1 LIKELFDR
9 AVDPDR
15 ALMRLMAS
23 MIDAAAVRH
32 ALDLGAAHYQPG
44 EPLKLLLAGY
54 CGTRNTGADV
64 RVEEMIR
71 QLRTIL
77 VDEQVE
83 LSVLT
88 IDPARSAGYFR
99 TVKQVRLPSVFPKFL
114 YDECAKHHGVVACEG
129 SMFKSKF
136 ANALSVMMAG
146 ALGLAG
152 VEGKLSV
159 GYGAEAGDMVAELRA
174 FVRKHCK
181 QSLII
186 CRNEPSRRLLEGMG
200 IRTRGGTDTA
210 WTFEPAPRERG
221 RERLRACGWDGVQ
234 KLVVVCPINP
244 FWWPAKP
251 DLLKAAAYG
260 FGGQFRAERYKA
272 VDTALYFHSWSDGA
286 AERYETYLDALA
298 EAAGAFAQ
306 ERGAFLAVVGTE
318 MLDRTACEDLAA
330 RLPVPAPVLVSDEID
345 MYELVSVLRNASL
358 LVSSRYHAI
367 VTSMPGGVPSIGVTM
382 DERIHNLMHDR
393 GHSDLLLRVDEP
405 GLAEK
410 LLDALR
416 RLDRD
421 AERIRRDV
429 LAFVP
434 GQIRLMGQMGM
445 DLQDELQR
453 VYPEF
458 PVRNVPR
465 SFEHFIPPLSPELQR
480 LMGEYA

>member
-1 LIKELFDR
+1 
-9 AVDPDR
+9 
-15 ALMRLMAS
+15 
-23 MIDAAAVRH
+23 
-32 ALDLGAAHYQPG
+32 
-44 EPLKLLLAGY
+44 
-54 CGTRNTGADV
+54 
-64 RVEEMIR
+64 
-71 QLRTIL
+71 
-77 VDEQVE
+77 
-83 LSVLT
+83 
-88 IDPARSAGYFR
+88 
-99 TVKQVRLPSVFPKFL
+99 
-114 YDECAKHHGVVACEG
+114 
-129 SMFKSKF
+129 
-136 ANALSVMMAG
+136 
-146 ALGLAG
+146 
-152 VEGKLSV
+152 
-159 GYGAEAGDMVAELRA
+159 MVAELRA

-186 CRNEPSRRLLEGMG
+186 CRNEPSRSLLEGMG

-210 WTFEPAPRERG
+210 WTFEPAPRARG

-260 FGGQFRAERYKA
+260 LGGQFRAERYKA

-286 AERYETYLDALA
+286 AERYQAYLDALA
-298 EAAGAFAQ
+298 EAAGTFAQ

-318 MLDRTACEDLAA
+318 MLDRAACEDLAA

-393 GHSDLLLRVDEP
+393 GHPDLLLRVDEP

-410 LLDALR
+410 LVDALR

-453 VYPEF
+453 VYPQF
-458 PVRNVPR
+458 PVRKVPR
-465 SFEHFIPPLSPELQR
+465 SFEHFIPPLSSELQR